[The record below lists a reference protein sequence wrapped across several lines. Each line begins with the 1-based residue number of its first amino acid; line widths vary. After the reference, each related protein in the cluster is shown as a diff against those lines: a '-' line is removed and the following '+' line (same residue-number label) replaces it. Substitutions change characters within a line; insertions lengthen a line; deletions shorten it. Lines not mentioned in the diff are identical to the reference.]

1 MKKIKVPYLDKE
13 IKIDADEE
21 FALRAMADGGCI
33 IPVSDLV
40 KGHGNWEKSVWST
53 YGYFKQ
59 WSKKELKEK
68 LDAISTYIEKVS
80 IPYGE
85 KGHVASY
92 VAEELYPDLEESWL
106 GSVDREY
113 QEPFL
118 VKILTWFESHPR
130 RQVVVTA
137 NPFVV
142 HSILSLIDKE

>member
-1 MKKIKVPYLDKE
+1 MKKIKIPYLDEE

-92 VAEELYPDLEESWL
+92 VAKELYPDLEESWL

-130 RQVVVTA
+130 RQVVVIA

>member
-1 MKKIKVPYLDKE
+1 MKKIKIPYLDEE

-40 KGHGNWEKSVWST
+40 KGHGTWKKSVWST
-53 YGYFKQ
+53 YGYFEQ

-92 VAEELYPDLEESWL
+92 VAEELYPDLEESWV
-106 GSVDREY
+106 GSVDRE
-113 QEPFL
+113 
-118 VKILTWFESHPR
+118 
-130 RQVVVTA
+130 
-137 NPFVV
+137 
-142 HSILSLIDKE
+142 